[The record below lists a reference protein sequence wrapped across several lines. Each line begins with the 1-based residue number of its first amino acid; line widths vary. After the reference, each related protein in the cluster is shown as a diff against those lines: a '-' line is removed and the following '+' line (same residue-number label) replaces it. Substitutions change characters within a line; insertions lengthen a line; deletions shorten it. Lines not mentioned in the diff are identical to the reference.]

1 MWETACDRK
10 KAVKKLRRQ
19 FVILDVLLHPY
30 VWRTVRR
37 LFSHSFSLFPGYAG
51 VWYFPVFVLRV
62 FAAAYIWPLYLTL
75 ACICYFMDDYKAGCL
90 DRKEVFRMLALLL
103 VCIVGLCSVE
113 AVFSKMILVT

>member
-19 FVILDVLLHPY
+19 FVILDVLLLPY

-37 LFSHSFSLFPGYAG
+37 LFGISFSLFPGYAG

-75 ACICYFMDDYKAGCL
+75 ACICYFMDDYKAGAWTG
-90 DRKEVFRMLALLL
+90 RKYSGCWHCCWSALWDCAPWKRFL
-103 VCIVGLCSVE
+103 V
-113 AVFSKMILVT
+113 K